1 MSNKRYFALNLYL
14 HGESFSCYYEIN
26 LFVSSLSKYQR
37 SSADLFFLLVKDFFL
52 GSKVPYAALS
62 PLTPS
67 AGHTSSHSVV
77 LVLLSLKLPGKPDW
91 GTGPSNFLSTLFF
104 FNP

>member
-14 HGESFSCYYEIN
+14 NGESFSCYYEIN
-26 LFVSSLSKYQR
+26 LFVSSLSKHQR
-37 SSADLFFLLVKDFFL
+37 SSADLFFLHVKDFFL

-77 LVLLSLKLPGKPDW
+77 LVLPSLKLPGKPAW
-91 GTGPSNFLSTLFF
+91 GTGPSNFFVHSLFF
-104 FNP
+104 